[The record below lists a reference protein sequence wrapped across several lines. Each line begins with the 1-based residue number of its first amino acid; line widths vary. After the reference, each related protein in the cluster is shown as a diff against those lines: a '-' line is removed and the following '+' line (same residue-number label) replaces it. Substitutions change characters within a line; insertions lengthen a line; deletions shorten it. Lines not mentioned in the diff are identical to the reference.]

1 MFCTYCLG
9 AGELGG
15 DVEVDEILSHKD
27 IRHAIAIVSDL
38 HNKAVYT
45 HSLGKEAVGTG
56 AP

>member
-1 MFCTYCLG
+1 M
-9 AGELGG
+9 
-15 DVEVDEILSHKD
+15 EVDEILSHKD